1 MRKKRGKYLF
11 LNELS
16 QYTYYVHN
24 THYPQGKIERRE
36 NIGGGGGD
44 NAIAFLKELG
54 KGEKICLFIEHC
66 QPICSRLHAKIESIF
81 PITPFKLKL
90 ETIPIYF

>member
-36 NIGGGGGD
+36 NIGGGGGQC
-44 NAIAFLKELG
+44 NCIFEG
-54 KGEKICLFIEHC
+54 IREERENMFI
-66 QPICSRLHAKIESIF
+66 
-81 PITPFKLKL
+81 
-90 ETIPIYF
+90 Y